1 MKTFIFVMVLGFSTL
16 IVQAQSIVGRW
27 QLVKQSNC
35 VESEL
40 GEEEA
45 GVKEMTEDM
54 KGLSGAEPQII
65 EFKENN
71 TGEENT
77 KIISQKK
84 SYNSKSF
91 LYRLN
96 EGTLYFLDKKSKT
109 IIDGFT
115 VEKMDQDSLD
125 YFQCN
130 TGLRN
135 QNICSNKI
143 TFQGTRYKVQST
155 R

>member
-1 MKTFIFVMVLGFSTL
+1 MKTFIFVMVLGFSTV
-16 IVQAQSIVGRW
+16 IAQAQSIVGRW

-40 GEEEA
+40 DEEEA

-54 KGLSGAEPQII
+54 KGLSGAEPQIL

-71 TGEENT
+71 TGEEST
-77 KIISQKK
+77 KIISKKK

-91 LYRLN
+91 MYRYN

-109 IIDGFT
+109 IIDGYT
-115 VEKMDQDSLD
+115 VEKMDGDSL
-125 YFQCN
+125 
-130 TGLRN
+130 
-135 QNICSNKI
+135 IISNATRVCETKI
-143 TFQGTRYKVQST
+143 FVRIK
-155 R
+155 

>member
-1 MKTFIFVMVLGFSTL
+1 MKTFILVMVLGSATL

-40 GEEEA
+40 GEEDA

-54 KGLSGAEPQII
+54 KGLSGAEPQIL

-96 EGTLYFLDKKSKT
+96 EGTLYFLDKRSKT

-115 VEKMDQDSLD
+115 VEKMDQDSL
-125 YFQCN
+125 
-130 TGLRN
+130 
-135 QNICSNKI
+135 IISNATRVCETKI
-143 TFQGTRYKVQST
+143 FVRIK
-155 R
+155 

>member
-16 IVQAQSIVGRW
+16 IAQAQSIVGRW

-40 GEEEA
+40 GEDEA

-54 KGLSGAEPQII
+54 KGLSGAEPQIL

-71 TGEENT
+71 TGEEST
-77 KIISQKK
+77 KIISKKK

-91 LYRLN
+91 MYRYN

-109 IIDGFT
+109 IIDGYT
-115 VEKMDQDSLD
+115 VEKMDGDSL
-125 YFQCN
+125 
-130 TGLRN
+130 
-135 QNICSNKI
+135 IISNATRVCETKI
-143 TFQGTRYKVQST
+143 FVRIK
-155 R
+155 

>member
-1 MKTFIFVMVLGFSTL
+1 MKTFIFVMVLGFSTV
-16 IVQAQSIVGRW
+16 IAQAQSIVGRW

-45 GVKEMTEDM
+45 GVKEMIEDM
-54 KGLSGAEPQII
+54 KGLSGAEPQIL

-71 TGEENT
+71 TGEEST
-77 KIISQKK
+77 KIINKKK

-91 LYRLN
+91 MYRYN

-109 IIDGFT
+109 IIDGYT
-115 VEKMDQDSLD
+115 VEKMDGDSL
-125 YFQCN
+125 
-130 TGLRN
+130 
-135 QNICSNKI
+135 IISNATRVCETKI
-143 TFQGTRYKVQST
+143 FVRIK
-155 R
+155 

>member
-1 MKTFIFVMVLGFSTL
+1 MARILVNLIKSISAMKTFIFVMVLASSTL

-96 EGTLYFLDKKSKT
+96 EGTLYFLDKRSKT

-115 VEKMDQDSLD
+115 VEKMDQDSL
-125 YFQCN
+125 
-130 TGLRN
+130 
-135 QNICSNKI
+135 IISNATRVCETKI
-143 TFQGTRYKVQST
+143 FVRIK
-155 R
+155 